1 MMIFMT
7 KYLILFYFL
16 LLNFF
21 LLVKKIFFNKNL
33 ALFYILALS
42 FTFLNYTAF
51 ANPRYSS
58 IVLEESSGKVLFSR
72 NADKKLYPASLT
84 KIMTLYLIFEALQ
97 QKKIS
102 LNSSMKVSKVAASR
116 SPSKLYLRKGQ
127 NITVKNA
134 ILALI
139 TKSANDVATV
149 VAEHLS
155 GTERNFARKMTRK
168 AKALGMN
175 NTIFKNASGLPNRS
189 QFSTARDMSKLAI
202 AIRKDFPDFYPY
214 FSRTSFYWKGHKFRN
229 HNKLLSSFNGTDGIK
244 TGYTSASGFNLVT
257 SAERMG
263 VRLIGVV
270 FGGKSGNSRDK
281 HMINLLNRQ
290 FKKIKSIPVKMSPSP
305 QTPLSRPTVPIN
317 LNISNLPTFPKSRPI
332 SISSNLNNIMT
343 LKSSIKKTQWS
354 IQIGSFSRRI
364 AAHKAA
370 ISARRLAN
378 NVLDLTPAQL
388 TLVMTGNIPLW
399 KVRFDELNEEQA
411 RNACAVLFTSGK
423 SCITIPQN
431 LIDKS

>member
-1 MMIFMT
+1 MIFMT

-33 ALFYILALS
+33 AFFYILALS

-58 IVLEESSGKVLFSR
+58 IILEESSGKVLFSR

-116 SPSKLYLRKGQ
+116 SPSILYLRKGQ

-214 FSRTSFYWKGHKFRN
+214 FSRTSFNWKGHKFRN

-305 QTPLSRPTVPIN
+305 QTPLSRPRVPVN

-332 SISSNLNNIMT
+332 SISSNLSNIMT
-343 LKSSIKKTQWS
+343 LKSSIKKTKWS